1 MKLPPLRAVH
11 CFESVAR
18 NLSFSLAAQEL
29 KVTQSAVSHQI
40 RLLED
45 YLGESLFIRQG
56 RKVSLSDTGARYLE
70 DISPAISMIATASNR
85 VRDGE
90 KGSIRLAIYSSL
102 AVKWLIPHLSEF
114 KRLHPEID
122 LTLNMVA
129 SDPEQTDSVGD
140 CFITVQPPKRN
151 YIATHLYDEIL
162 YPVCSHKIWKEIQD
176 QPLPEALWQYPILST
191 DSIFYERGKDWAEW
205 CKAGG
210 YALPKHADI
219 QHFSHMLLAI
229 EAARYDQ
236 GIAFANDF
244 MLNER
249 DKAQDLVYIPSHGLE
264 TGDSF
269 YFIHKKSRSKQSEI
283 IKITN
288 WLKHL
293 CWG

>member
-11 CFESVAR
+11 CFEVVAR
-18 NLSFSLAAQEL
+18 NLSFSLAAEEL
-29 KVTQSAVSHQI
+29 NVTQSAVSHQI

-56 RKVSLSDTGARYLE
+56 RKLSLSDTGARYLE
-70 DISPAISMIATASNR
+70 DISPAISSIAMASQK
-85 VRDGE
+85 VREGD

-102 AVKWLIPHLSEF
+102 AVKWLIPRLADF
-114 KRLHPEID
+114 KRLYPEID

-129 SDPEQTDSVGD
+129 GDPEQTDSVGD
-140 CFITVQPPKRN
+140 CFITVQKPKRN
-151 YIATHLYDEIL
+151 YMAVKLYAETL

-176 QPLPEALWQYPILST
+176 QSIPDALWQYPILST
-191 DSIFYERGKDWAEW
+191 DSIYHERGKDWAEW

-210 YALPKHADI
+210 YTLPNDVDV

-269 YFIHKKSRSKQSEI
+269 YFVHKKNRAKQAEI
-283 IKITN
+283 VKLTN
-288 WLKHL
+288 WLKQQCL
-293 CWG
+293 

>member
-18 NLSFSLAAQEL
+18 NLSFSLAAEEL
-29 KVTQSAVSHQI
+29 NVTQSAVSHQI

-56 RKVSLSDTGARYLE
+56 RKLSLSDTGTQYLE
-70 DISPAISMIATASNR
+70 DISPAITAIAMASQK
-85 VRDGE
+85 VREGE

-102 AVKWLIPHLSEF
+102 AVKWLIPRLSDF
-114 KRLHPEID
+114 KRLHPEIE
-122 LTLNMVA
+122 LTLNMMA
-129 SDPEQTDSVGD
+129 GDPEQTESVGD
-140 CFITVQPPKRN
+140 CFITVQKPKRN
-151 YIATHLYDEIL
+151 YVSVHLYKDIL
-162 YPVCSHKIWKEIQD
+162 YPVCSHKLWKEMQEM
-176 QPLPEALWQYPILST
+176 PMPEAFWQYPLLST
-191 DSIFYERGKDWAEW
+191 DSVYRERGKDWSEW

-210 YALPKHADI
+210 FTLPGNVDM

-249 DKAQDLVYIPSHGLE
+249 DIAHDLVYIPSHGLD

-269 YFIHKKSRSKQSEI
+269 YFVHKKSRAKQAEI
-283 IKITN
+283 IKLTN
-288 WLKHL
+288 WLKQQ
-293 CWG
+293 CM

>member
-1 MKLPPLRAVH
+1 M
-11 CFESVAR
+11 
-18 NLSFSLAAQEL
+18 
-29 KVTQSAVSHQI
+29 TQSAVSHQI

-56 RKVSLSDTGARYLE
+56 RKLSLSDMGARYLE
-70 DISPAISMIATASNR
+70 DISPAISSIAMASQK
-85 VRDGE
+85 VREGD

-102 AVKWLIPHLSEF
+102 AVKWLIPRLADF
-114 KRLHPEID
+114 KRLYPEID

-129 SDPEQTDSVGD
+129 GDPEQTDSVGD
-140 CFITVQPPKRN
+140 CFITVQKPKRN
-151 YIATHLYDEIL
+151 YMAVKLYAETL

-176 QPLPEALWQYPILST
+176 QSIPDALWQYPILST
-191 DSIFYERGKDWAEW
+191 DSIYRERGKDWAEW

-210 YALPKHADI
+210 YTLPNDVDV

-269 YFIHKKSRSKQSEI
+269 YFVHKKNRAKQAEI
-283 IKITN
+283 VKLTN
-288 WLKHL
+288 WLKQQCL
-293 CWG
+293 

>member
-18 NLSFSLAAQEL
+18 NLSFSLAAEEL
-29 KVTQSAVSHQI
+29 NVTQSAVSHQI

-56 RKVSLSDTGARYLE
+56 RKLSLSDTGAQYLD
-70 DISPAISMIATASNR
+70 DISPAISAISMASQK
-85 VRDGE
+85 VREGE

-102 AVKWLIPHLSEF
+102 AVKWLIPRLSDF
-114 KRLHPEID
+114 KRLHPEIE

-129 SDPEQTDSVGD
+129 SDPDQTDSVGD
-140 CFITVQPPKRN
+140 CFITVQKPKRN
-151 YIATHLYDEIL
+151 YVSVHLYQDIL
-162 YPVCSHKIWKEIQD
+162 YPVCSHKIWKEMQEK
-176 QPLPEALWQYPILST
+176 PMPEAFWQYPLLST
-191 DSIFYERGKDWAEW
+191 DSVYRERGKDWSEW
-205 CKAGG
+205 CAAGG
-210 YALPKHADI
+210 FSLPASVDM

-249 DKAQDLVYIPSHGLE
+249 DIAQDLVYIPSHGLD
-264 TGDSF
+264 TGYSF
-269 YFIHKKSRSKQSEI
+269 YFVYKKSRAQQAEI
-283 IKITN
+283 IKLTN
-288 WLKHL
+288 WLKQQCL
-293 CWG
+293 

>member
-11 CFESVAR
+11 CFEVVAR
-18 NLSFSLAAQEL
+18 NLSFSLAAEEL
-29 KVTQSAVSHQI
+29 NVTQSAVSHQI

-56 RKVSLSDTGARYLE
+56 RKLSLSDTGARYLE
-70 DISPAISMIATASNR
+70 DISPAISSIAMASQK
-85 VRDGE
+85 VREGD

-102 AVKWLIPHLSEF
+102 AVKWLIPRLADF
-114 KRLHPEID
+114 KRLYPEID

-129 SDPEQTDSVGD
+129 GDPEQTDSVGD
-140 CFITVQPPKRN
+140 CFITVQNRNETIWRLSFMLKRCTQLVAIKFGKKSKTN
-151 YIATHLYDEIL
+151 LSPTHCGNI
-162 YPVCSHKIWKEIQD
+162 PF
-176 QPLPEALWQYPILST
+176 ST
-191 DSIFYERGKDWAEW
+191 DSIYRERGKDWAEW

-210 YALPKHADI
+210 YTLPNDVDV

-269 YFIHKKSRSKQSEI
+269 ILCTRRTEQSRPRSS
-283 IKITN
+283 N
-288 WLKHL
+288 
-293 CWG
+293 

>member
-11 CFESVAR
+11 CFEVVAR
-18 NLSFSLAAQEL
+18 NLSFSLAAEEL
-29 KVTQSAVSHQI
+29 NVTQSAVSHQI

-56 RKVSLSDTGARYLE
+56 RKLSLSDTGARYLE
-70 DISPAISMIATASNR
+70 DISPAISSIAMASQK
-85 VRDGE
+85 VREGD

-102 AVKWLIPHLSEF
+102 AVKWLIPRLADF
-114 KRLHPEID
+114 KRLYPEID

-129 SDPEQTDSVGD
+129 GDPEQTDSVGD
-140 CFITVQPPKRN
+140 CFVTVQKPKRN
-151 YIATHLYDEIL
+151 YMAVKLYAETL

-176 QPLPEALWQYPILST
+176 QSIPDALWQYPILST
-191 DSIFYERGKDWAEW
+191 DSIYRERGKDWAEW

-210 YALPKHADI
+210 YTLPNDVDV

-269 YFIHKKSRSKQSEI
+269 YFVHKKNRAKQAEI
-283 IKITN
+283 VKLTN
-288 WLKHL
+288 WLKQQCL
-293 CWG
+293 

>member
-18 NLSFSLAAQEL
+18 NSSFSLAAEEL
-29 KVTQSAVSHQI
+29 NVTQSAVSHQI

-56 RKVSLSDTGARYLE
+56 RKLSLSDTGTRYLD
-70 DISPAISMIATASNR
+70 DISPAISSIAMASQK
-85 VRDGE
+85 VREGD

-102 AVKWLIPHLSEF
+102 AVKWLIPRLSDF

-122 LTLNMVA
+122 LTLNMVVG
-129 SDPEQTDSVGD
+129 DPEQTDSVGD
-140 CFITVQPPKRN
+140 CFITVEKPKRN
-151 YIATHLYDEIL
+151 YMSVKLYAETL
-162 YPVCSHKIWKEIQD
+162 YPVCSHKIWKELQD
-176 QPLPEALWQYPILST
+176 QPIPEALWRYPILST
-191 DSIFYERGKDWAEW
+191 DSIYRERGKDWAEW
-205 CKAGG
+205 CRAGG
-210 YALPKHADI
+210 YTLPKDVDV

-249 DKAQDLVYIPSHGLE
+249 DKAHDLVYIPSHGLE

-269 YFIHKKSRSKQSEI
+269 YFIHKKSRAKQAEI
-283 IKITN
+283 IKLTN
-288 WLKHL
+288 WLKQQCL
-293 CWG
+293 

>member
-18 NLSFSLAAQEL
+18 NLSFSLAAEEL
-29 KVTQSAVSHQI
+29 NVTQSAVSHQI

-56 RKVSLSDTGARYLE
+56 RKLSLSDTGALYLD
-70 DISPAISMIATASNR
+70 DISPAISAIAMASQK
-85 VRDGE
+85 VREGE

-102 AVKWLIPHLSEF
+102 AVKWLIPRLSDF
-114 KRLHPEID
+114 KRLHPEIE

-129 SDPEQTDSVGD
+129 SDPDQTDSVGD
-140 CFITVQPPKRN
+140 CFITVQKPKRN
-151 YIATHLYDEIL
+151 YVSVHLYQDIL
-162 YPVCSHKIWKEIQD
+162 YPVCSHKVWKEMQGK
-176 QPLPEALWQYPILST
+176 PMPEALWQYPLLST
-191 DSIFYERGKDWAEW
+191 DSIYRERGKDWAEW
-205 CKAGG
+205 CAAGG
-210 YALPKHADI
+210 FSLPANVDI

-249 DKAQDLVYIPSHGLE
+249 DMAQDLVYIPSHGLD

-269 YFIHKKSRSKQSEI
+269 YFVHKKSRSQQAEI
-283 IKITN
+283 IKLTH
-288 WLKHL
+288 WLKQQCL
-293 CWG
+293 